1 MAGGIKGITLMI
13 GGDTSGLSKALTEVN
28 KETNSLQRELRE
40 VERGLKFD
48 PKNAEL
54 LSQKQKL
61 LNDSIEKTREKLN
74 GLKEAQKIVD
84 EQIKNGTEVDEKEYR
99 NLEREIAKA
108 ENQLKKL
115 EEEAR
120 KSNSALA
127 KIGEVSG
134 QIGEKSTELGNK
146 LKYVSAAAAGLF
158 AGSTVMAAKFEE
170 AIAKVGTIA
179 DSTAVPIDEMKKQ
192 ITALSNETGIAAAD
206 IADNVY
212 NAISAGQNTADA
224 VNFVS
229 NATKL
234 ARAGFTE
241 SSAALDILT
250 TTLNAYG
257 MSAAEVGKVSDLLIA
272 TQNYGKTTVA
282 ELAATMGKVIP
293 TAKANNVEF
302 KQLSAAYSILTRNGI
317 ATREATTYL
326 NSALNELGKG
336 GSKADTVLRTQ
347 TGRSFKELSA
357 DGKSLGDVLQI
368 LQNYASE
375 TGKNFTDLWGSSEAG
390 KAALVLLGEG
400 ATTFNSELEKMNAT
414 TGLTD
419 EAFAKMETTGLT
431 VQKAI
436 NNLKNVMIDL
446 GGTLLESVQPIIQ
459 SAAEKVAEFSK
470 WFSSLDEKTKL
481 TIMTVTGLVAGL
493 APLLL
498 IIGKIA
504 TAISAIIALS
514 NPIGAVVLG
523 VGAAAAA
530 IGATAVVVD
539 SLGNSTDKT
548 LQSFQNFKNQTDIN
562 TAAQLAELEQT
573 EGLVNELY
581 SLTDASGKVTGK
593 DKERADFIANQL
605 YEALGIE
612 IDTNGNVRQS
622 LEEIGKQI
630 DDNINKKKLDI
641 MLQGEEAKYS
651 EALEARK
658 AALEEQKKAYDQ
670 LVAARAEA
678 EKGYYGVAEAEATAV
693 LKRMEQKYKES
704 TEKVAQYTTEAAR
717 YEEALRIKQ
726 AEGTEAAIAYLEKET
741 DYRKIAADNEA
752 KTLQELQNV
761 RAREYAEAQK
771 AYQIALDNY
780 RASGTESDKKRL
792 TEAYAFAKESRRA
805 YEEAAKVVE
814 DYSVTTDRYETAA
827 ALSVQGKT
835 EKAIEYLQNENNYRK
850 VYQTEQLQNFE
861 EVRKARASSFDE
873 AITTARVALD
883 NYNRVQSDANRK
895 NLEEALKNVE
905 KTKAAYQRTGQA
917 ITNGTVE
924 GINGSVDNLN
934 GRLSALYS
942 SLPSEFSGTREEFAK
957 IGQWIPTG
965 LGIGIDKGKPAVLNK
980 LQVLAA
986 QAKNAIAGIKGF
998 VIGSPSKWAI
1008 KVGQFVDEGLM
1019 IGVVSKIDEVKKTFA
1034 QLFEVAE
1041 EEAERL
1047 TAEEEFYNAE
1057 VLRIEKEKNDAKIA
1071 ERKAAAK
1078 NAEELQKIQSELEK
1092 EAEEAR
1098 TKAYLEE
1105 LKKKADIAKAQREEI
1120 KKAFEGMVSDVE
1132 NQIND
1137 INSKIGSFSGGFQNY
1152 DLTEIKK
1159 DVSSVFVGTEIYTE
1173 RAVLANL
1180 TKRREELE
1188 KFITNIKTLKNIGI
1202 DETMIEQIKKLGGE
1216 NGAILAEALV
1226 TATPEQRE
1234 VFISDFKKIA
1244 ELSTEAAAEVYS
1256 DEIEKT
1262 AKNAINVLNELNPD
1276 LLKVGETWGDLLG
1289 TGLLARLKESLQ
1301 NISGILNYMGYSGK
1315 RFIHGSD
1322 GGTIINNDNTV
1333 IQNITATPQTAYE
1346 AATETKRA
1354 MNDMW
1359 HRIIFE

>member
-13 GGDTSGLSKALTEVN
+13 GGDTSGLAKALSDVN
-28 KETNSLQRELRE
+28 KETNSLQKELRE

-61 LNDSIEKTREKLN
+61 LNESIEKTREKLN

-108 ENQLKKL
+108 ENQLKRL
-115 EEEAR
+115 EEEAK
-120 KSNSALA
+120 KSNSTLA

-250 TTLNAYG
+250 TTMNAYG

-336 GSKADTVLRTQ
+336 GSKTDTVLREQ
-347 TGRSFKELSA
+347 TGKSFKELSA

-419 EAFAKMETTGLT
+419 EAFSKMETTGLT
-431 VQKAI
+431 VQKAV

-459 SAAEKVAEFSK
+459 GTAEKVAEFSK

-523 VGAAAAA
+523 IGAAAAA

-548 LQSFQNFKNQTDIN
+548 FQSFQNFKNQTDIN
-562 TAAQLAELEQT
+562 TAAQLAQLEQT
-573 EGLVNELY
+573 EGLVAELY
-581 SLTDASGKVTGK
+581 SLTDASGKVTEK

-612 IDTNGNVRQS
+612 INTNGNVRQS
-622 LEEIGKQI
+622 IDEIRASI
-630 DDNINKKKLDI
+630 DSLIASKKLQI
-641 MLQGEEAKYS
+641 MLQGEEEKYKVALENQT
-651 EALEARK
+651 EALKAQEEAYIR
-658 AALEEQKKAYDQ
+658 LEEANARLNQQ
-670 LVAARAEA
+670 QINPAAW
-678 EKGYYGVAEAEATAV
+678 
-693 LKRMEQKYKES
+693 
-704 TEKVAQYTTEAAR
+704 EAAFNEQQR
-717 YEEALRIKQ
+717 AKQ
-726 AEGTEAAIAYLEKET
+726 
-741 DYRKIAADNEA
+741 
-752 KTLQELQNV
+752 
-761 RAREYAEAQK
+761 
-771 AYQIALDNY
+771 
-780 RASGTESDKKRL
+780 
-792 TEAYAFAKESRRA
+792 A

-814 DYSVTTDRYETAA
+814 DYSITIDRYETAA
-827 ALSVQGKT
+827 ALAVQGKT

-861 EVRKARASSFDE
+861 EIRKARASAFDE

-905 KTKAAYQRTGQA
+905 ETKAAYQRTGQA
-917 ITNGTVE
+917 IINGTVA
-924 GINGSVDNLN
+924 GVDENISNLN
-934 GRLSALYS
+934 EKLKSLRA
-942 SLPSEFSGTREEFAK
+942 SLPNEFSGIYDEFK
-957 IGQWIPTG
+957 TIGTWIPEG
-965 LGIGIDKGKPAVLNK
+965 LSRGIELRKGAPKTK
-980 LQVLAA
+980 LEQMVAES
-986 QAKNAIAGIKGF
+986 KRTVAGLPGF
-998 VIGSPSKWAI
+998 NVGSPSKWAI
-1008 KVGQFVDEGLM
+1008 QIGQWIDEGLA
-1019 IGVVSKIDEVKKTFA
+1019 IGVINKLNYVKKTFSE
-1034 QLFEVAE
+1034 LFTAAE
-1041 EEAERL
+1041 EEAEKL

-1057 VLRIEKEKNDAKIA
+1057 VLRIEKEKNEAKLA

-1159 DVSSVFVGTEIYTE
+1159 DVSSIFVGTEIYTE
-1173 RAVLANL
+1173 RPILANL

-1289 TGLLARLKESLQ
+1289 TGLLARLKENLQ
-1301 NISGILNYMGYSGK
+1301 NISGILNYTGYSSR

>member
-13 GGDTSGLSKALTEVN
+13 GGDTSGLAKALSDVN
-28 KETNSLQRELRE
+28 KETNSLQKELRE

-84 EQIKNGTEVDEKEYR
+84 EKIKNGVEVDEKEYR
-99 NLEREIAKA
+99 ALTREIAKT
-108 ENQLKKL
+108 ESQLKNL
-115 EEEAR
+115 
-120 KSNSALA
+120 
-127 KIGEVSG
+127 
-134 QIGEKSTELGNK
+134 NK
-146 LKYVSAAAAGLF
+146 
-158 AGSTVMAAKFEE
+158 AKFEMLKE
-170 AIAKVGTIA
+170 KFEKFL
-179 DSTAVPIDEMKKQ
+179 PIVK
-192 ITALSNETGIAAAD
+192 
-206 IADNVY
+206 
-212 NAISAGQNTADA
+212 
-224 VNFVS
+224 
-229 NATKL
+229 
-234 ARAGFTE
+234 
-241 SSAALDILT
+241 
-250 TTLNAYG
+250 
-257 MSAAEVGKVSDLLIA
+257 
-272 TQNYGKTTVA
+272 
-282 ELAATMGKVIP
+282 
-293 TAKANNVEF
+293 
-302 KQLSAAYSILTRNGI
+302 
-317 ATREATTYL
+317 
-326 NSALNELGKG
+326 
-336 GSKADTVLRTQ
+336 
-347 TGRSFKELSA
+347 
-357 DGKSLGDVLQI
+357 
-368 LQNYASE
+368 
-375 TGKNFTDLWGSSEAG
+375 
-390 KAALVLLGEG
+390 
-400 ATTFNSELEKMNAT
+400 
-414 TGLTD
+414 
-419 EAFAKMETTGLT
+419 
-431 VQKAI
+431 
-436 NNLKNVMIDL
+436 
-446 GGTLLESVQPIIQ
+446 
-459 SAAEKVAEFSK
+459 
-470 WFSSLDEKTKL
+470 
-481 TIMTVTGLVAGL
+481 
-493 APLLL
+493 
-498 IIGKIA
+498 
-504 TAISAIIALS
+504 
-514 NPIGAVVLG
+514 G
-523 VGAAAAA
+523 VGAAAVAA
-530 IGATAVVVD
+530 GAAVGTMALKAAAAADEINTLSAQTGLSTKTIQEFQYASERIDVSLDTLTGSLKKLTANMASAERGSKTQIEAFEKLGVAYTDNEGSLRNNQEVFNELINALSQVENATERDALAMTLFGKSAQDLNPLILGGKDALKNLAEEANNAGLILSDEALTGANRFNDAMDKIRSLTGGLFTKIGADIAGAFAPAVESAANAFEKFVKNV
-539 SLGNSTDKT
+539 SLFSDNKK
-548 LQSFQNFKNQTDIN
+548 LFENYQLFKEQTDIN

-581 SLTDASGKVTGK
+581 SLTDANGMVTEK

-622 LEEIGKQI
+622 IDEIRTSI
-630 DDNINKKKLDI
+630 DSLIASKKLQI
-641 MLQGEEAKYS
+641 MLQGEEEKYKVALENQT
-651 EALEARK
+651 EALKAQEEAYIR
-658 AALEEQKKAYDQ
+658 LEEANARLNQQ
-670 LVAARAEA
+670 QINPAAW
-678 EKGYYGVAEAEATAV
+678 
-693 LKRMEQKYKES
+693 
-704 TEKVAQYTTEAAR
+704 EAAFNEQQR
-717 YEEALRIKQ
+717 AKQ
-726 AEGTEAAIAYLEKET
+726 
-741 DYRKIAADNEA
+741 
-752 KTLQELQNV
+752 
-761 RAREYAEAQK
+761 
-771 AYQIALDNY
+771 
-780 RASGTESDKKRL
+780 
-792 TEAYAFAKESRRA
+792 A

-814 DYSVTTDRYETAA
+814 DYSITIDRYETAA
-827 ALSVQGKT
+827 ALAVQGKT

-861 EVRKARASSFDE
+861 EIRKARASAFDE

-905 KTKAAYQRTGQA
+905 ETKAAYQRTGQA
-917 ITNGTVE
+917 IINGTVA
-924 GINGSVDNLN
+924 GVDENISNLN
-934 GRLSALYS
+934 EKLKSLRA
-942 SLPSEFSGTREEFAK
+942 SLPNEFSGIYDEFK
-957 IGQWIPTG
+957 TIGTWIPEG
-965 LGIGIDKGKPAVLNK
+965 LSRGIELRKGAPKTKLEQMVAESKRAV
-980 LQVLAA
+980 
-986 QAKNAIAGIKGF
+986 AGLPGF
-998 VIGSPSKWAI
+998 NVGSPSKWAI
-1008 KVGQFVDEGLM
+1008 QIGQWIDEGLA
-1019 IGVVSKIDEVKKTFA
+1019 IGVINKLNYVKKTFSE
-1034 QLFEVAE
+1034 LFTAAE
-1041 EEAERL
+1041 EEAEKL

-1057 VLRIEKEKNDAKIA
+1057 VLRIEKEKNEAKLA

-1132 NQIND
+1132 SQIND

-1289 TGLLARLKESLQ
+1289 TGLLTRLKESLQ
-1301 NISGILNYMGYSGK
+1301 NISGILSYTGYSGR